1 LWKKPKNGVLSVP
14 VNRLFFSAGEVSGDI
29 HAARLIRS
37 LRRRAPEVEIVG
49 LGGRYMALEGA
60 DLLDGDVSLLS
71 TVGLT
76 DSLRFYKRKKAS
88 YEKAVAYLASQ
99 EVRGVVLVDNQGF
112 NIPLARF
119 CYEKGI
125 PCVYYMPPH
134 VSIWGRW
141 NAPKL
146 MQWCQYLFVS
156 FPEDYEV
163 YRQYGDHVGFW
174 GHPLA
179 EEIRE
184 YLGQRGY
191 RENKDVVIGLFPGS
205 RYQEIE
211 NLLPEMLLAVKKMPS
226 SWKVCLAISHPDYEQ
241 MIREQIVSC
250 GLANRIQ
257 LSFDAREVLFQST
270 VVVASSGTITLEAA
284 LFRKPVILGYR
295 ISSLSYW
302 IGHLLLKEKLIGM
315 PNILLHERLFPEL
328 LQKDWNHER
337 ILSWIEFFLSLSEEE
352 KKRYQKAYEKIWS
365 LLLRENGHEAV
376 ASQIGKVF
384 GLWEES
390 LP

>member
-1 LWKKPKNGVLSVP
+1 MP

-29 HAARLIRS
+29 HAARLIKALKER
-37 LRRRAPEVEIVG
+37 LPQGEVVG
-49 LGGRYMALEGA
+49 LGGRFMALEGME
-60 DLLDGDVSLLS
+60 LIDGDVSLFS

-76 DSLRFYKRKKAS
+76 DSLRFYERKKKS
-88 YEKAVAYLASQ
+88 YERATAYLNSHP
-99 EVRGVVLVDNQGF
+99 VDGVVLVDNQGF

-146 MQWCQYLFVS
+146 MEWCKHLFVS
-156 FPEDYEV
+156 FPEDAKV
-163 YRQYGDHVGFW
+163 YREYGNHVDYY

-179 EEIRE
+179 EEIRLFLAQSGHPE
-184 YLGQRGY
+184 Q
-191 RENKDVVIGLFPGS
+191 KTVMIGLFPGS

-211 NLLPEMLLAVKKMPS
+211 NLLSEMLLAVKNMPQE
-226 SWKVCLAISHPDYEQ
+226 WRVCLALSHPDYEQ
-241 MIREQIVSC
+241 MIREQVVNH
-250 GLANRIQ
+250 GLTKRVEF
-257 LSFDAREVLFQST
+257 SYDARAVLFQST

-295 ISSLSYW
+295 ISPLSYL

-315 PNILLHERLFPEL
+315 PNILLHQKLFPEL
-328 LQKDWNHER
+328 LQKDWNHR
-337 ILSWIEFFLSLSEEE
+337 NILKWIEFFLSLSDEE
-352 KKRYQKAYEKIWS
+352 KKRYDEAYDALWR
-365 LLLRENGHEAV
+365 LLLVEGGHDKL
-376 ASQIGKVF
+376 ASHILSVF
-384 GLWEES
+384 GLWDES
-390 LP
+390 SPSM